1 MEWDKASD
9 DLARKIGRHGTFL
22 GFSKDGALFSVD
34 KDNYLVGY
42 NGYIGPTNGQT
53 VEIPPME
60 ASGSPKKAPS
70 RPSTA
75 STAMLAMIGENTAV
89 HMAVL
94 TPDGQ
99 TATACNPKK
108 TFYSSQGAVR
118 PVEGTLE
125 QVTCKVCGWTIAR
138 MQKEALKE
146 KKNDL

>member
-1 MEWDKASD
+1 MEWDKASE

-22 GFSKDGALFSVD
+22 GFSKEGALFAVD

-42 NGYIGPTNGQT
+42 NGYIGPANKQT
-53 VEIPPME
+53 IEVPPAE
-60 ASGSPKKAPS
+60 AHGSPKVAPS

-75 STAMLAMIGENTAV
+75 STAMLAMIGENTTV

-94 TPDGQ
+94 APNGQ

-118 PVEGTLE
+118 PVEGTLD
-125 QVTCKVCGWTIAR
+125 QVTCKVCGWAIAK
-138 MQKEALKE
+138 MQKARK
-146 KKNDL
+146 

>member
-22 GFSKDGALFSVD
+22 GFSKEGALFSVD

-42 NGYIGPTNGQT
+42 NGYIGPAKVQT
-53 VEIPPME
+53 IEIPPVE
-60 ASGSPKKAPS
+60 ASGSPKEAPS
-70 RPSTA
+70 RPSVPLM
-75 STAMLAMIGENTAV
+75 AMLAMIGENTTV
-89 HMAVL
+89 HMAVS

-118 PVEGTLE
+118 PVDGSLD
-125 QVTCKVCGWTIAR
+125 QVTCKVCGWAIAKMNKAVKR
-138 MQKEALKE
+138 
-146 KKNDL
+146 